1 MRYIPM
7 KRIMLMIIC
16 ILIAAAMT
24 SVAVIAAEDNV
35 SRCLPEQESNNA
47 VDLMQDGYGISALIV
62 QLDNEAENDRDVHI
76 ESDTSETT
84 KRDELPIVWGVTIT
98 ICVIAGII
106 ATVVAIVSSRRKNKD
121 ER

>member
-1 MRYIPM
+1 
-7 KRIMLMIIC
+7 MIIC
-16 ILIAAAMT
+16 ILIVASMT
-24 SVAVIAAEDNV
+24 SVAVIAAEVNV
-35 SRCLPEQESNNA
+35 SKCLPEQESNNA
-47 VDLMQDGYGISALIV
+47 VDLMQDGYGISAVIV
-62 QLDNEAENDRDVHI
+62 QLDNGAENDRDVHI

-84 KRDELPIVWGVTIT
+84 KRDELPIVWGITIT